1 MEGCLRHAMH
11 LPSVAQR
18 IGLDSRTTVVAP
30 APEGVQ
36 RRLSQ
41 AIEELQRVRGFISAT
56 VTRRD
61 GLVIH
66 HTFRNAREAAALSAM
81 AAAMLGAAR
90 ATGHELGQGP
100 PEYGFFRFADGLL
113 LLQDAGPEAILACLL
128 DLDTNLGY
136 ALTRISHASGKVRE
150 TLEEM

>member
-1 MEGCLRHAMH
+1 MA
-11 LPSVAQR
+11 V
-18 IGLDSRTTVVAP
+18 IV

-36 RRLSQ
+36 TRLRQ

-66 HTFRNAREAAALSAM
+66 HTFRSGREAAGLSAM

-90 ATGHELGQGP
+90 ATGQELGRGP
-100 PEYGFFRFADGLL
+100 PEYGFFRFANGLL

-128 DLDTNLGY
+128 APETNLGF
-136 ALTRISHASGKVRE
+136 ALTQISHASQQVRQ

>member
-1 MEGCLRHAMH
+1 MH
-11 LPSVAQR
+11 LPVVAQT
-18 IGLDSRTTVVAP
+18 IGLDSRTIVVAV
-30 APEGVQ
+30 APQGVQ
-36 RRLSQ
+36 RRLHQ
-41 AIEELQRVRGFISAT
+41 AIEELQNVRGFVSAA

-66 HTFRNAREAAALSAM
+66 HTFSNARGAAGLSAM

-100 PEYGFFRFADGLL
+100 PEYGFFRFANGLL

-128 DLDTNLGY
+128 DLDANLGY
-136 ALTRISHASGKVRE
+136 ALTRISHASGRIRE

>member
-1 MEGCLRHAMH
+1 MH
-11 LPSVAQR
+11 LPSVAHT
-18 IGLDSRTTVVAP
+18 IGLDSRTPVVAP

-66 HTFRNAREAAALSAM
+66 HTFRNAREAAGLSAM

-113 LLQDAGPEAILACLL
+113 LLQDAGPEALLACLM
-128 DLDTNLGY
+128 DPDTNLGY
-136 ALTRISHASGKVRE
+136 AIARISHASREVRQ
-150 TLEEM
+150 TLEDM